1 MATHTPAGRAD
12 LPAAAYTEMME
23 WALPTRVR
31 QRYHQVVKEFESR
44 NEVLAFLRGGSWRGF
59 FRKYPESNLLH
70 KKMLHVARRID
81 TSPARRSVSKAGE
94 ELKKARDLLLRAQC
108 NDAYWHGV
116 FGGLYAPHLRTEL
129 WRSLIRAEL
138 IADQQTL
145 GGLAPRVETLDYDG
159 DGADELL
166 FTSTEY
172 QALLKPSDGG
182 TLAAL
187 DFRPT
192 GSTLINSIA
201 RRPEAYHAR
210 LRELARN
217 PAAPILSIHEQ
228 TRLKEP
234 GLERY
239 LRYDRWPRHTF
250 RLFLFDPARNCSDY
264 ENIQLQEDSGFAGG
278 SFTISRTTEREAELL
293 REAPLATHG
302 HPEPGPSLSVSK
314 LFSFGPA
321 PRGCEVACEV
331 KISLP
336 AALDRQLA
344 VGIESVL
351 NFLAPNELDRFFQT
365 PNGPQNLRFSGCLS
379 GPTLRVEDGWQRIRV
394 ALHAPGAEQFWISPI
409 ETVSESEEGF
419 ERVYQG
425 SQILAVWRPSLSVAK
440 PWAAHLF
447 WRVESF

>member
-1 MATHTPAGRAD
+1 M
-12 LPAAAYTEMME
+12 
-23 WALPTRVR
+23 
-31 QRYHQVVKEFESR
+31 
-44 NEVLAFLRGGSWRGF
+44 
-59 FRKYPESNLLH
+59 
-70 KKMLHVARRID
+70 
-81 TSPARRSVSKAGE
+81 
-94 ELKKARDLLLRAQC
+94 
-108 NDAYWHGV
+108 
-116 FGGLYAPHLRTEL
+116 
-129 WRSLIRAEL
+129 
-138 IADQQTL
+138 
-145 GGLAPRVETLDYDG
+145 APRVETLDYDG
-159 DGADELL
+159 DGTSELL

-172 QALLKPSDGG
+172 QALVKPSDGG

-210 LRELARN
+210 LREIAKN
-217 PAAPILSIHEQ
+217 PPGSVTSIHEQ
-228 TRLKEP
+228 TRVKEP

-250 RLFLFDPARNCSDY
+250 RLFLFDPSRNHADY
-264 ENIQLQEDSGFAGG
+264 ENIQLQEDPGFAGAAFQIG
-278 SFTISRTTEREAELL
+278 RSAEREAELT
-293 REAPLATHG
+293 REAPLAWHG
-302 HPEPGPSLSVSK
+302 KEDSGPVLSITK

-331 KISLP
+331 RISVP
-336 AALDRQLA
+336 AALDRSLA

-365 PNGPQNLRFSGCLS
+365 PSGPQDLRFSGCIP

-394 ALHAPGAEQFWISPI
+394 ALHAPGAEQFWVSPI

-425 SQILAVWRPSLSVAK
+425 SQILAMWRPSLSAAK